1 MSLKYTAN
9 TDTYCYHKSNVLM
22 NKLNITNNDMLEKA
36 ELEITSYKA
45 SEVEFSPPPY
55 DMQYWKNIHKS
66 LFYELYEWAGKVRN
80 IGMTKG
86 KTQFCNPKFIE
97 QEADKLF
104 QTLMRNNYWID
115 SSHEQLIITGAELYA
130 ELNMLH
136 PFREGNGRSQ
146 RILFEHI
153 FANCGYRIHWDTTT
167 KENWIEAN
175 IAGAK
180 CNYTRLEAIFKESLS
195 PI

>member
-1 MSLKYTAN
+1 MSLKYTADTN
-9 TDTYCYHKSNVLM
+9 TYCYHKSNVLV
-22 NKLNITNNDMLEKA
+22 NKLHITDNDTLEKA
-36 ELEITSYKA
+36 ELEITSCRA

-86 KTQFCNPKFIE
+86 KTQFCNPRFIE

-104 QTLMRNNYWID
+104 QTLMKNNYCVE

-153 FANCGYRIHWDTTT
+153 FAYCGYQIHWDNTT
-167 KENWIEAN
+167 KDNWIKAN

-180 CNYTRLEAIFKESLS
+180 CNYTLLEDIFKASLS